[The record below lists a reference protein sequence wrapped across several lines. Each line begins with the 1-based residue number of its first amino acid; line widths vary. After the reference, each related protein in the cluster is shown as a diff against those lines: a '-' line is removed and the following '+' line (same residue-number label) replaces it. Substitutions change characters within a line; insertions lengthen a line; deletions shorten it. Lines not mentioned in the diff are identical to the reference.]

1 MGILRAAG
9 ERGIIEFAD
18 RILER
23 GAELLPAFAEI
34 GFARPAK
41 DAVGEIGRAKTG
53 EADQLRLLLRR
64 GRALIGLDLGREPDG
79 GDVVAPAIL
88 PCPGKQ
94 AIADETEVGPARGT
108 NQWGGACADRNRKR
122 RSRSR
127 GIGLIIVIVRER
139 SAKGGYAEAEA

>member
-1 MGILRAAG
+1 MKAIPTIKLPSGETIPILGQGTWFMGEQARRATDEATALR
-9 ERGIIEFAD
+9 
-18 RILER
+18 
-23 GAELLPAFAEI
+23 
-34 GFARPAK
+34 
-41 DAVGEIGRAKTG
+41 
-53 EADQLRLLLRR
+53 
-64 GRALIGLDLGREPDG
+64 IGLDLGREPDG